1 MTERLPNPNP
11 YLSASK
17 WSQLFY
23 GWVSPLLAQSRKEGT
38 LQITDLYN
46 LPPHLESTILTDK
59 LETNCI
65 IFNQSYYQILSLA
78 LQMRIAYTGLVF
90 RKVLRL
96 SSYSMNN
103 ISSGKITN
111 ILSNDASQIET
122 VLIFLNYL
130 WLSPLEIALVVYF
143 FWYFVKYVA
152 LIAIGYTLVL
162 LAIQTIFSRIFLHFQ
177 NKILQVTDERVKM
190 MSEIIKSMR
199 VIKMYCWESAID
211 KNICHVRKREII
223 QYACRSILDCIQLF
237 FAVASCLLTY
247 MRSPIVEFFS
257 MGVKAFV
264 HYMAAQKRIQTF
276 LLLGES
282 ERDKRLLSRSETELA
297 SDEQNGQMMLRSTP
311 TISPSVVCNLE
322 RAQWEMNASFSL
334 DSIVFNAHPGDL
346 ICIVGPVGSGKSSLL
361 QTLTGEISFFDGH
374 VRLHGSFCYV
384 PQESWIF
391 SSTIKKNILLGKGYD
406 PQLFQRVVQA
416 TALDSD
422 FAQLSNGE
430 NTLVGDQGAM
440 LSGGQKA
447 RVNMARALY
456 RNADI
461 YLLDDPLSA
470 VDVKVAKHLFE
481 KSIKGYLREKI
492 CILVTHQIQYLQNAT
507 KIILLYNGEIASMG
521 TYNDLLTS
529 SLLFYHLLDDMHQ
542 HEQEQSVDLHHEH
555 EQEHPVDLCRQRSII
570 NSTSPEIEEEFLVLS
585 TSVETKQKGRLK
597 WHVYA
602 AYVRAGAG
610 IVVGFLLVPLVLAV
624 QQTAYIF
631 SNWWLAAWNDDESY
645 RHQIFDNCTIG
656 QQHNTIWS
664 MTDAE
669 WNNYRNRRFYIYW
682 GIILIFVLIT
692 LFRTAVIELMFLN
705 AARVLHNKM
714 FRQLIRAPIVF
725 FDTNPVG
732 RILNRFTKDV
742 AIMDDSLPTDA
753 FDFLDCC
760 FQVFGVVV
768 LVCWLHPWSI
778 IPALISIGGLLFVRY
793 HFASTSRDLKRLEG
807 ITRSP
812 VYSHLTSTIHGL
824 KVIRSYRAEDM
835 WSANFLERLDDN
847 TRANYLIIATNRWAA
862 IRFDWVALIF
872 VSLVTLLAM
881 VLRVTKYHHF
891 SPAEIALVLS
901 YSLSLVALLQWTIRQ
916 SVVIETQMT
925 SVERVL
931 DYCSLDQ
938 EPPAQVP
945 HDLRPPSNW
954 PSHGQIVFDNVS
966 MRHSTQTY
974 LPLDLRHIS
983 MTIQGGEKVGIVG
996 RTGAGKS
1003 SLIQTLFRMGTLV
1016 DGQIKIDNIDIAS
1029 VGLDDVRRRISIIP
1043 QDPVLFTGTMR
1054 SNLDPFMDYSDEEI
1068 WHALEQVQLKTLVTE
1083 GMPNGLHS
1091 MVSESG
1097 SNLSVGQKQLV
1108 CLARA
1113 ILKQSKILVIDEAT
1127 ANVDNVTDG
1136 LIQRTI
1142 REKFSECTVLT
1153 VAHRLRT
1160 VIDSDRI
1167 LVLSNGK
1174 LLEFDTPVVLLSNP
1188 TSHFTSL
1195 VEQGGSVEAK
1205 HLRALANAK
1214 SLQQIV
1220 DHGCI
1225 NDDMNINTN

>member
-1 MTERLPNPNP
+1 
-11 YLSASK
+11 
-17 WSQLFY
+17 
-23 GWVSPLLAQSRKEGT
+23 
-38 LQITDLYN
+38 
-46 LPPHLESTILTDK
+46 
-59 LETNCI
+59 
-65 IFNQSYYQILSLA
+65 
-78 LQMRIAYTGLVF
+78 
-90 RKVLRL
+90 
-96 SSYSMNN
+96 
-103 ISSGKITN
+103 
-111 ILSNDASQIET
+111 
-122 VLIFLNYL
+122 
-130 WLSPLEIALVVYF
+130 
-143 FWYFVKYVA
+143 
-152 LIAIGYTLVL
+152 
-162 LAIQTIFSRIFLHFQ
+162 
-177 NKILQVTDERVKM
+177 
-190 MSEIIKSMR
+190 
-199 VIKMYCWESAID
+199 
-211 KNICHVRKREII
+211 
-223 QYACRSILDCIQLF
+223 
-237 FAVASCLLTY
+237 
-247 MRSPIVEFFS
+247 
-257 MGVKAFV
+257 
-264 HYMAAQKRIQTF
+264 MAAQKRIQTF

-297 SDEQNGQMMLRSTP
+297 SDEQNGQVMLRSTP

-416 TALDSD
+416 TTLDSD

-521 TYNDLLTS
+521 TYNDLLAS

-555 EQEHPVDLCRQRSII
+555 EQEHPVDLCRQQSII
-570 NSTSPEIEEEFLVLS
+570 NSTSSETEDELFVLS

-624 QQTAYIF
+624 QQAVYIF
-631 SNWWLAAWNDDESY
+631 SSWWLAAWNDDESY

-753 FDFLDCC
+753 FDFLDS
-760 FQVFGVVV
+760 QPRG
-768 LVCWLHPWSI
+768 
-778 IPALISIGGLLFVRY
+778 
-793 HFASTSRDLKRLEG
+793 FAAMDNQ
-807 ITRSP
+807 
-812 VYSHLTSTIHGL
+812 TI
-824 KVIRSYRAEDM
+824 
-835 WSANFLERLDDN
+835 
-847 TRANYLIIATNRWAA
+847 
-862 IRFDWVALIF
+862 
-872 VSLVTLLAM
+872 
-881 VLRVTKYHHF
+881 
-891 SPAEIALVLS
+891 
-901 YSLSLVALLQWTIRQ
+901 
-916 SVVIETQMT
+916 
-925 SVERVL
+925 
-931 DYCSLDQ
+931 CDQ

-1043 QDPVLFTGTMR
+1043 QDPVLFTGTIR

-1142 REKFSECTVLT
+1142 RENPLVKQLKQKLDRMTVNNTTNDNPRNPSHFQSGGKKLHRVASLTCQGLTAITSECLISKTTSNVTAYLRNGSPQ
-1153 VAHRLRT
+1153 ALSIYLKIRNKRL
-1160 VIDSDRI
+1160 
-1167 LVLSNGK
+1167 
-1174 LLEFDTPVVLLSNP
+1174 
-1188 TSHFTSL
+1188 
-1195 VEQGGSVEAK
+1195 
-1205 HLRALANAK
+1205 
-1214 SLQQIV
+1214 
-1220 DHGCI
+1220 
-1225 NDDMNINTN
+1225 